1 MGGGPIIIID
11 PNKVVSKLSTEE
23 TIALLRDT
31 LDDLE
36 TGAISVESASL
47 DNGDDE

>member
-11 PNKVVSKLSTEE
+11 PNKVVSKLSREE
-23 TIALLRDT
+23 TITLLRET

-36 TGAISVESASL
+36 TGAVDLKCEE
-47 DNGDDE
+47 DED